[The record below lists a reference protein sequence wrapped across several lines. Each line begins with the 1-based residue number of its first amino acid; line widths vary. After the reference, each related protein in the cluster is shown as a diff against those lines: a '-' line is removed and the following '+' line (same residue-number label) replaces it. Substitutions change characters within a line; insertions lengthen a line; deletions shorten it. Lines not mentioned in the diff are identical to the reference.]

1 MTTRSPRPRRER
13 SWRASSAPKPRRGR
27 WPTTPTCPRR
37 SPPSPSA
44 RTPAPSSWVRGG
56 SEASSRDSSAPP
68 RASCCSGPACP
79 CSSSAAERAT
89 TPARDSHRTACSHP
103 GGRCARFLVPLMGG
117 GDDGAMEPT
126 RARRIAERAHWP
138 DREPDGTALLAH
150 IRRVVAATPPEAHTV
165 AWLHESLETGRVS
178 EHELLRE
185 GLGDDELRAL
195 RLLTRSV
202 RSHSD

>member
-1 MTTRSPRPRRER
+1 
-13 SWRASSAPKPRRGR
+13 
-27 WPTTPTCPRR
+27 
-37 SPPSPSA
+37 
-44 RTPAPSSWVRGG
+44 
-56 SEASSRDSSAPP
+56 
-68 RASCCSGPACP
+68 
-79 CSSSAAERAT
+79 
-89 TPARDSHRTACSHP
+89 
-103 GGRCARFLVPLMGG
+103 MGG

-202 RSHSD
+202 RSHSDRIYLAHLELIARAAGRSGELARAVKIADLADRCSHPRVRHDGWSPPYASGLRRLLEPHDDDVVLAAQAR